1 MRDRGYDDAYL
12 SELRRKHLHDLC
24 ERHGQNLPVLLFN
37 ARFPGIKK
45 CGSVEPRF
53 SFWHFRRRDFRCAVS
68 VAAAVCMFLPMRGL
82 PPRRYEQT
90 SRFRRRVFRCAV
102 SVAAAACMFLPMRGL
117 PPRRYEQT
125 SRFRRRVFRCA
136 VSVAAA
142 VCMFL
147 PMRGLCTKKEKD
159 AYSASFSSAPA
170 GGNAASASASIFLSS
185 FSSIRRCPST
195 VQSARDSS
203 ARPRNRC
210 ASAVFLH
217 T

>member
-90 SRFRRRVFRCAV
+90 SRFRRRVFH
-102 SVAAAACMFLPMRGL
+102 FGI
-117 PPRRYEQT
+117 
-125 SRFRRRVFRCA
+125 
-136 VSVAAA
+136 SVAAA